1 MNDHLFKLKRK
12 GTVTGYKKI
21 VNGLIFIKSTTTNVW
36 GCLTQQT
43 NFGDFVE
50 YRFAIDEYVSDEL
63 YVDSEFSFV
72 TKDKDGK
79 DVSAGDFCRI
89 GDPFGGIGSTV
100 EGYVRWT
107 DAELTWRIEW
117 NDRRGDTIS
126 MLVSAITDIELIE
139 DEDDD

>member
-1 MNDHLFKLKRK
+1 MTKHLFKLKK
-12 GTVTGYKKI
+12 DGKTVGY
-21 VNGLIFIKSTTTNVW
+21 L
-36 GCLTQQT
+36 
-43 NFGDFVE
+43 
-50 YRFAIDEYVSDEL
+50 RFAKYSDGGLRIQLSLDNFNWDDDPDLIDY
-63 YVDSEFSFV
+63 DSAHLFV
-72 TKDKDGK
+72 TKDKNGK
-79 DVSAGDFCRI
+79 DVFAEDFCRI